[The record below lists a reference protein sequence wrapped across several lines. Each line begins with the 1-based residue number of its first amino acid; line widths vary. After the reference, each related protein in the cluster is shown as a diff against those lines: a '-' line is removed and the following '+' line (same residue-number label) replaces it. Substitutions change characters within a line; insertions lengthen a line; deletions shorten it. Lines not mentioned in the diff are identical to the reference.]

1 MIGLATTIALLRGL
15 HLAGCLS
22 LLGGGGFIAWVL
34 PAAGVVAD
42 RLANRLRLAC
52 LVSGGVALLAGAAWF
67 ALQAAAIAG
76 AGTLADAVG
85 ALPVVA
91 LHTRYGHVLMARL
104 GLLLGAV
111 LLVAPRSATRK
122 APLPTT
128 PEAPVPA
135 IPQTPLPATC
145 EAPLPATL
153 EAPLP
158 ATLEAPLPA
167 TKAARRGG
175 ARARLYGAIMLTAAA
190 LSLEGLI
197 GHAGATAGTLGDG
210 LVLSES
216 LHLLAAGIWLGALPP
231 LWFSLRALPAAAAA
245 AVCERFSP
253 IGLGCVLLLAGTG
266 LAQGMELIG
275 SLPALFG
282 TRYGHFALLKIALFL
297 LALMLATINR
307 LWLTDRLTA
316 EAPGAARRLRASVLI
331 ETGIGLAIIAAAAFM
346 AASPP
351 AAEST
356 PVWPFARLFGRVTNP
371 ETWREVAAIGALLAL
386 LGVVLVGA
394 ALLWL
399 RRRPDDN
406 RGAWHPRQPDQA
418 TERSSK

>member
-22 LLGGGGFIAWVL
+22 LLGGGGFIAWML
-34 PAAGVVAD
+34 PAAWVVAD
-42 RLANRLRLAC
+42 RLANRLRLVC

-76 AGTLADAVG
+76 AGTLADAGG

-111 LLVAPRSATRK
+111 LLVAPRSATR
-122 APLPTT
+122 
-128 PEAPVPA
+128 
-135 IPQTPLPATC
+135 Q
-145 EAPLPATL
+145 
-153 EAPLP
+153 
-158 ATLEAPLPA
+158 APLPA

-175 ARARLYGAIMLTAAA
+175 ARARLYGAIVLTAAA

-231 LWFSLRALPAAAAA
+231 LWFSIRALPPGAAA

-266 LAQGMELIG
+266 LAQGMQLIG

-316 EAPGAARRLRASVLI
+316 EAPGAARRLRVSVLI

-356 PVWPFARLFGRVTNP
+356 PVWPFAWLPGPVTNP
-371 ETWREVAAIGALLAL
+371 EAWREVAAIGALLAV
-386 LGVVLVGA
+386 LGVALVGA
-394 ALLWL
+394 ALLWW
-399 RRRPDDN
+399 RRRRADDN